1 MVDVLIAGAGPAGSI
16 AAIRLAA
23 AGARVLLVDRARFP
37 RDKLCGD
44 TVNPGALR
52 ILERAGLR
60 ARVEAVSRP
69 LEGMLLTGNGGARV
83 RGTYGRGLFAR
94 ALTRRVLDQLL
105 VDAAIAAGAQFQDG
119 VRVDRAMVEE
129 EGGRPVVR
137 GAVLCGVAGRGLA
150 AGRRMRVPARVTIAA
165 DGRHSTLAFALG
177 LASHPPV
184 PRRWA
189 IGAYVDGLAGLE
201 AVGEMH
207 VRGPHYIGVS
217 PIGDAGLANI
227 CLVTPEREGFAD
239 PARLLDDRIA
249 ADPVLGPRAR
259 GARRVT
265 APAILG
271 PLATDARCA
280 GLPGLLLAGD
290 AAGFVDPITGDGL
303 RFAMRGAELAA
314 DAALVVLE
322 DDRVDAPAQLAA
334 ARARAFGTKYG
345 VNRLLRRLIGT
356 PRRVS
361 ALAIGA
367 RVAPGILRRMIRY
380 AGDVAA

>member
-1 MVDVLIAGAGPAGSI
+1 VH
-16 AAIRLAA
+16 
-23 AGARVLLVDRARFP
+23 
-37 RDKLCGD
+37 
-44 TVNPGALR
+44 
-52 ILERAGLR
+52 
-60 ARVEAVSRP
+60 
-69 LEGMLLTGNGGARV
+69 V

-105 VDAAIAAGAQFQDG
+105 VEAAVAAGAQFQDG

-129 EGGRPVVR
+129 SGGRIAVR
-137 GAVLCGVAGRGLA
+137 GAVLSGVAGRGVA
-150 AGRRMRVPARVTIAA
+150 AGRRMRVPAQITIAA
-165 DGRHSTLAFALG
+165 DGRRSTLAFGLG
-177 LASHPPV
+177 LASHPAA

-189 IGAYVDGLAGLE
+189 VGAYLEGLDGLGD
-201 AVGEMH
+201 VGEMH

-217 PIGDAGLANI
+217 PMGDGLANI
-227 CLVTPEREGFAD
+227 CLVTPEREGFGN
-239 PARLLDDRIA
+239 PARLLEAHVA
-249 ADPVLGPRAR
+249 ADPLLGPRAAR
-259 GARRVT
+259 ARRVT
-265 APAILG
+265 PPSILG
-271 PLATDARCA
+271 PLATDARAA

-303 RFAMRGAELAA
+303 RFAMRGGELAA
-314 DAALVVLE
+314 DAALAVL
-322 DDRVDAPAQLAA
+322 DDARIDAPAQLAA

-367 RVAPGILRRMIRY
+367 RVAPGILRQMIRY

>member
-16 AAIRLAA
+16 AAIRLAR
-23 AGARVLLVDRARFP
+23 AGARVLIVDRARFP

-44 TVNPGALR
+44 TLNPGALR
-52 ILERAGLR
+52 LLDAAGLR

-69 LEGMLLTGNGGARV
+69 LDGMLITGNGGVHV
-83 RGTYGRGLFAR
+83 RGTYGSGLVAR

-119 VRVDRAMVEE
+119 VRVDGPLMDES
-129 EGGRPVVR
+129 GGCATVR
-137 GAVLCGVAGRGLA
+137 GAVLCRTGA
-150 AGRRMRVPARVTIAA
+150 AARIRLPAQVTIAA
-165 DGRHSTLAFALG
+165 DGRRSTLAFALG
-177 LASHPPV
+177 LARHPPA

-189 IGAYVDGLAGLE
+189 VGAYFEGIAGLDT
-201 AVGEMH
+201 VGEMH
-207 VRGPHYIGVS
+207 VRGPHYIGVA
-217 PIGDAGLANI
+217 PVGEAGLANV

-239 PARLLDDRIA
+239 PARLLERHVA
-249 ADPVLGPRAR
+249 ADPVLGPRAAR
-259 GARRVT
+259 ARRVT

-271 PLATDARCA
+271 PLAVDARAA
-280 GLPGLLLAGD
+280 GVPGLLLAGD
-290 AAGFVDPITGDGL
+290 AAGFVDPMTGDGL

-314 DAALVVLE
+314 DAALAALE
-322 DDRVDAPAQLAA
+322 DPGIDAAARLAE

-345 VNRLLRRLIGT
+345 VNRLLRRLVGT

-361 ALAIGA
+361 VMAISA
-367 RVAPGILRRMIRY
+367 RVAPGILRQMIRY